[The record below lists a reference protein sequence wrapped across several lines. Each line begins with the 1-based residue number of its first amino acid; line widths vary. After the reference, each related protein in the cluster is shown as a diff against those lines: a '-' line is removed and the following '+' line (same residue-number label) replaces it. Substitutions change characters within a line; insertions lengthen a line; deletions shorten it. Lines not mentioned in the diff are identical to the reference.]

1 MRLCIDARPMQNA
14 HRTRGVGVLLA
25 NLLREMGRLAVEDRV
40 TLIVQNGEPIPELF
54 RLEERLPTYRLMRP
68 NRFNWIADQL
78 LLPNLVRRSGADC
91 FLATDFNSYLRPQ
104 PGRAVISLV
113 YDLIPFV
120 FPETMAA
127 QPLPVRVG
135 WRMNF
140 NKLKQSTACIA
151 ISAATRDDLV
161 RTFGVPAERIKVIHP
176 GIDHTLF
183 NLDNAADHNRQRQ
196 LLATLGINGRFL
208 LYVGDSE
215 PRKNLKRVLEALV
228 GISAD
233 VKLVLA
239 GKRAPTDS
247 RLQSWIQE
255 LHLEDRVLTPG
266 FVADADLPLLYGA
279 ATAFIF
285 PTLYEGFGFPLVE
298 AMACGCPVV
307 TSNLS
312 SMPEVAGGAGLLVD
326 PLSVDEIR
334 NAIRQLTVDRELRQ
348 NLTAA
353 GLRRAADFSWTR
365 SATETL
371 DFLRGVGSV

>member
-14 HRTRGVGVLLA
+14 HRSRGVGVLLA
-25 NLLREMGRLAVEDRV
+25 NLLREMGRLTADDRV
-40 TLIVQNGEPIPELF
+40 TLIVQNGERIPGLF
-54 RLEERLPTYRLMRP
+54 QHEERTETFRLMRP
-68 NRFNWIADQL
+68 NRFNWIADQI
-78 LLPNLVRRSGADC
+78 LLPQIVRQSGAEC

-104 PGRAVISLV
+104 PGVAVVSLV

-161 RTFGVPAERIKVIHP
+161 RTFGIPAERIRVIHP

-183 NLDNAADHNRQRQ
+183 NLDNAADQNRQRQ
-196 LLATLGINGRFL
+196 ALAPFGINGRFL

-215 PRKNLKRVLEALV
+215 PRKNLKRVLEALA
-228 GISAD
+228 GIAAD

-255 LHLEDRVLTPG
+255 LHLEGRVLTPG
-266 FVADADLPLLYGA
+266 FVADDDLPLLYGA

-285 PTLYEGFGFPLVE
+285 PTLYEGFGFPLLE

-326 PLSVDEIR
+326 PLSVDD
-334 NAIRQLTVDRELRQ
+334 IRQAIQQLIADGDLKQ

-353 GLRRAADFSWTR
+353 GLRRAADFSWAR
-365 SATETL
+365 SASATL
-371 DFLRGVGSV
+371 AFLREVGSV

>member
-14 HRTRGVGVLLA
+14 HRSRGVGVLLA
-25 NLLREMGRLAVEDRV
+25 NLLREMGRLADDDRV
-40 TLIVQNGEPIPELF
+40 TLIVQNGEPVPGLFQHEERRETF
-54 RLEERLPTYRLMRP
+54 RLRRP

-78 LLPNLVRRSGADC
+78 LLPQIVRQSGAEC

-104 PGRAVISLV
+104 PGVSVVSLV

-120 FPETMAA
+120 FPEAMSA

-161 RTFGVPAERIKVIHP
+161 RTFGIPAERIRVIHP

-183 NLDNAADHNRQRQ
+183 NLDNAADRNRQRQ
-196 LLATLGINGRFL
+196 LFATLGINGRFL

-215 PRKNLKRVLEALV
+215 PRKNLKRVLQALA

-233 VKLVLA
+233 VKLLLA
-239 GKRAPTDS
+239 GKRAPTDT
-247 RLQSWIQE
+247 RLRSWIQE
-255 LHLEDRVLTPG
+255 LNLEGRVLTPG
-266 FVADADLPLLYGA
+266 FVADDDLPLLYGS
-279 ATAFIF
+279 ATAFVF
-285 PTLYEGFGFPLVE
+285 PTLYEGFGFPLLE
-298 AMACGCPVV
+298 AMACGCPVI

-334 NAIRQLTVDRELRQ
+334 QAIQQLIVDSDLKKS
-348 NLTAA
+348 LIAA

-365 SATETL
+365 SAAETL
-371 DFLRGVGSV
+371 DFLRGVASV

>member
-14 HRTRGVGVLLA
+14 HRSRGVGVLLA
-25 NLLREMGRLAVEDRV
+25 NLLREMGRLAADDRV
-40 TLIVQNGEPIPELF
+40 TLVVQNGEPIPRLFQHEERRETF
-54 RLEERLPTYRLMRP
+54 RLKRP

-78 LLPNLVRRSGADC
+78 LLPQIVRQSGAEC

-104 PGRAVISLV
+104 PGVSVVSLV

-120 FPETMAA
+120 FPEAMSA

-135 WRMNF
+135 WRTNF

-161 RTFGVPAERIKVIHP
+161 RTFGIPAERIGVIHP

-183 NLDNAADHNRQRQ
+183 NLDNAADRNRQRQ
-196 LLATLGINGRFL
+196 LLAALGINGSFL

-215 PRKNLKRVLEALV
+215 PRKNLKRVLEALA

-233 VKLVLA
+233 VKLLLA
-239 GKRAPTDS
+239 GKRAPGDT
-247 RLQSWIQE
+247 RLQSWIRE
-255 LHLEDRVLTPG
+255 LHLEGRVLTPG
-266 FVADADLPLLYGA
+266 FVADDDLPLLYGA

-285 PTLYEGFGFPLVE
+285 PTLYEGFGFPLLE

-326 PLSVDEIR
+326 PLSVDD
-334 NAIRQLTVDRELRQ
+334 IRQAIQQLIVDSDLQ
-348 NLTAA
+348 KNLTAA
-353 GLRRAADFSWTR
+353 GLLRAADFSWAR
-365 SATETL
+365 SAAATL
-371 DFLRGVGSV
+371 SFLREVGRV